1 MVNPQKNPTN
11 PTNSNTSTDST
22 DSTKSTKST
31 DSTKSLKSNST
42 AFNADLGMILDFFK
56 KISSVGE
63 SFEIIQKSLEFFQL
77 LFSPKS
83 IAIYQFNSDDSD
95 EIPNVFKFQNY
106 QFSTAH
112 TVIPERFLA
121 FDTKYRWENE
131 GNDLIVKI
139 ETDTTKLG
147 VVEISQFTHP
157 EYKDRYLPIIL
168 LYVNYCA
175 LALQNL
181 LHLKLI
187 EEKEQHF
194 RIVADYSVDWEF
206 WYDDSGNFLYNSP
219 SCERLTGYSVA
230 DHPNFLRFIE
240 KIILK
245 DDRPKWD
252 QYQTQIDS
260 ATYGANIEF
269 RVITKQGQLRWHQH
283 VCQKIVDQHGTMLGF
298 RGSNRD
304 ITDRKISE
312 EHVKVLQG
320 MLPICAACK
329 KIRSDEGYWEQI
341 EDYLRDHSEADFTHS
356 ICPVCAKELYDID
369 V

>member
-1 MVNPQKNPTN
+1 MVNPQKNPTH

-22 DSTKSTKST
+22 DST
-31 DSTKSLKSNST
+31 DSTKSLKSNSH
-42 AFNADLGMILDFFK
+42 AFNADMGMILDFFR

-63 SFEIIQKSLEFFQL
+63 SDEIIRKSLKFFQL

-83 IAIYQFNSDDSD
+83 ITIYQFGSGDSD
-95 EIPNVFKFQNY
+95 ETPNVFKFQNY

-112 TVIPERFLA
+112 TIIPERFLV

-131 GNDLIVKI
+131 GNALIVKI
-139 ETDTTKLG
+139 ETDKTKYG
-147 VVEISQFTHP
+147 VVEISQFAHP
-157 EYKDRYLPIIL
+157 EYKDRYLSVIL
-168 LYVNYCA
+168 LYANYFA

-187 EEKEQHF
+187 EEKEQLL
-194 RIVADYSVDWEF
+194 RIVADYSLDWEF
-206 WYDDSGNFLYNSP
+206 WHDKEGNFLYNSP
-219 SCERLTGYSVA
+219 SCKNLTGYSVA
-230 DHPNFLRFIE
+230 EISNFISFME
-240 KIILK
+240 KIIFK
-245 DDRPKWD
+245 DDLARWNQHRIQVNSSPL
-252 QYQTQIDS
+252 S
-260 ATYGANIEF
+260 NRIEY
-269 RVITKQGQLRWHQH
+269 RIMDKQGQLRWHEH
-283 VCQKIVDQHGTMLGF
+283 VCQKIFDRQGTLLGF

-304 ITDRKISE
+304 ITERKISE

-341 EDYLRDHSEADFTHS
+341 EDYLCDHSEVDFTHS
-356 ICPVCAKELYDID
+356 ICPACAKKLYDID